1 MSRERAWQA
10 RRRCLWPWLLW
21 MALHPGASPAQGI
34 DARVRAALDAEGGAW
49 IGQQVVLKIELLTS
63 GLSFSGQRIRLP
75 DVPGALVLEDAVSTV
90 KLSEP
95 VEGETWQ
102 VLSYRYPM
110 FAQRAGRID
119 VAPARVAFAV
129 SAGYGSDAV
138 SFDLQTEALSFEV
151 RSPPGVQAPAD
162 LVTTTDFSL
171 DVKVNPDP
179 VDLRVG
185 DAVTRTVT
193 RTATAVSGMAFAPL
207 PAPDIPGV
215 AAYPGSPE
223 VDDTSNRG
231 DLVGTRVES
240 VTYVLQQ
247 AGKVTIPGAA
257 LQWWNPDTGQLNTE
271 TIPVLIF
278 AVAENPD
285 LESRSDPLE
294 AALGL
299 AVNHPGVLVAAVAG
313 MAVLAWAAFR
323 WLPPLDRRL
332 RRWRSARRRSEA
344 ARFRRLLR
352 ACRTNDPGRIYNA
365 YLRWI
370 TGEDSPGPDALGA
383 EALARERER
392 LQTALVGREPEWRAD
407 AFRGAVKRAR
417 RAARGTRRAAGAQ
430 VLPALNP

>member
-1 MSRERAWQA
+1 
-10 RRRCLWPWLLW
+10 
-21 MALHPGASPAQGI
+21 MALQPGALPAQGI
-34 DARVRAALDAEGGAW
+34 DARVRAALDAEGAAW

-102 VLSYRYPM
+102 VLSYRYPV
-110 FAQRAGRID
+110 FAQREGLID
-119 VAPARVAFAV
+119 VAPARVTFAV
-129 SAGYGSDAV
+129 SAGYGSEAV
-138 SFDLQTEALSFEV
+138 SFDLPTEALSFEV
-151 RSPPGVQAPAD
+151 RSPPGVQQPAG

-171 DVKVNPDP
+171 DVKVTPEP
-179 VDLRVG
+179 VDRRVG

-207 PAPDIPGV
+207 PAPPVAGV
-215 AAYPGSPE
+215 TVYPGSPE
-223 VDDTSNRG
+223 VEDTSHRG
-231 DLVGTRVES
+231 DLVGKRVES

-257 LQWWNPDTGQLNTE
+257 LQWWNPDTEQLNTE
-271 TIPVLIF
+271 TIPALTF
-278 AVAENPD
+278 AVAANPD
-285 LESRSDPLE
+285 LETGPDLFAE
-294 AALGL
+294 ALGL
-299 AVNHPGVLVAAVAG
+299 AVNRPWVPVVAVAC
-313 MAVLAWAAFR
+313 MAVLVWAAFR
-323 WLPPLDRRL
+323 SLPPAIQRL
-332 RRWRSARRRSEA
+332 RRWRTARRRSEG

-370 TGEDSPGPDALGA
+370 TGEGSPGPDAPGA